1 MPASLAVLF
10 QLKALACLP
19 AVWVVNRVEVFVVG
33 ADHHEI
39 PLRCVPH
46 KYRATPHGE
55 AVSTALTACKLL
67 LCQEGEGE
75 GVHSLVSLRTAT
87 TQ

>member
-1 MPASLAVLF
+1 MTASLAVLF

-55 AVSTALTACKLL
+55 AVSTALTGCKLL
-67 LCQEGEGE
+67 LCQEGEG
-75 GVHSLVSLRTAT
+75 GTLSSLSQDGSAT